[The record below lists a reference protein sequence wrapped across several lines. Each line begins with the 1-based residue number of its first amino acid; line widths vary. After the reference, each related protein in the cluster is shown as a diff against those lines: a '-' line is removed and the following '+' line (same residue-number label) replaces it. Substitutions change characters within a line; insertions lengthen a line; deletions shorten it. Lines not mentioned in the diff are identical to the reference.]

1 MSSSETHCPPHQDHP
16 YICRNVSS
24 TLHLPSLWLAG
35 SAGIGNDLP
44 RVVQGRE
51 VEGLDLSLTLVYPT
65 QGSQSFP
72 AFVTDML
79 CDAEQVSTPLWASV
93 FSVLSLT
100 F

>member
-1 MSSSETHCPPHQDHP
+1 MSSSETHGPPHQDHP
-16 YICRNVSS
+16 YISSIVSS

-51 VEGLDLSLTLVYPT
+51 VEGLGLSLTLVYPT
-65 QGSQSFP
+65 QSSQSVP
-72 AFVTDML
+72 AFVTDIL

-93 FSVLSLT
+93 FSRLSLT